1 MYELLKFK
9 EMKKDIEILLEY
21 LQQFTSTFGHSEI
34 YLNGEDEDSE
44 MLIKIKKIAD
54 KHGLKF

>member
-1 MYELLKFK
+1 
-9 EMKKDIEILLEY
+9 MKKDIEILLEY